1 MRRLI
6 GGVLVL
12 HGITHVAVGIWPTTA
27 GPAWFITLLWVVPM
41 IGFVAA
47 GAGLIGAP
55 GLDRHWLAIADV
67 AAVAS
72 ILLIA
77 RSPAPATI
85 FGSAVDGAVLI
96 GSIPMVREIVLRQ
109 IHIPEAVR
117 LR

>member
-6 GGVLVL
+6 GSVLVI
-12 HGITHVAVGIWPTTA
+12 HGIAHATIGVWPTTE
-27 GPAWFITLLWVVPM
+27 GPAWFITLLWVVAM

-47 GAGLIGAP
+47 GAGLIGVP
-55 GLDRHWLAIADV
+55 GLDTHWLVIADV

-85 FGSAVDGAVLI
+85 FGSVVDGAVLI
-96 GSIPMVREIVLRQ
+96 GSIPMAREIVLRQ
-109 IHIPEAVR
+109 LRIPEAAR
-117 LR
+117 LQ